1 MGIPFTVRG
10 TRGRRLAGLAIPC
23 TDGRSL
29 RPLFSPAPTPS
40 WRWHARR
47 GLSGS
52 AVDLGRS
59 ARDDTPTWQGL
70 VTLTGRK
77 YAQYATGEYELY
89 GLVRDSSESE
99 HAAGEAPAVELER
112 RGSGGAPQALRGHGL
127 PHDGGLA
134 WRPRPRRVFSAKDA
148 RGFADLTR
156 MVESRFD
163 PALPGEHIGPP

>member
-1 MGIPFTVRG
+1 M
-10 TRGRRLAGLAIPC
+10 GRRLAGLAIPC

-112 RGSGGAPQALRGHGL
+112 RGAVERLRRCAGTVCRTTAG
-127 PHDGGLA
+127 
-134 WRPRPRRVFSAKDA
+134 
-148 RGFADLTR
+148 
-156 MVESRFD
+156 
-163 PALPGEHIGPP
+163 